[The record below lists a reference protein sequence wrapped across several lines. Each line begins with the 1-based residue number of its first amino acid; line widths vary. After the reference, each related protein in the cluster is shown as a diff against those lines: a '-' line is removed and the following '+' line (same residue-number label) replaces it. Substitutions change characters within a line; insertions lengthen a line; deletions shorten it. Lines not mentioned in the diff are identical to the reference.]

1 MDTGFEKGR
10 AGNVQE
16 HYRHGNTCKRI
27 VYMPKDKLTLT
38 VDPALL
44 EKIKIQAVRDKRS
57 VSNITEEM
65 WRLYL
70 KWARDRRAEAQ

>member
-1 MDTGFEKGR
+1 
-10 AGNVQE
+10 
-16 HYRHGNTCKRI
+16 
-27 VYMPKDKLTLT
+27 MPKDKLTLT

-70 KWARDRRAEAQ
+70 KWARERRAEA

>member
-1 MDTGFEKGR
+1 MAK
-10 AGNVQE
+10 
-16 HYRHGNTCKRI
+16 H
-27 VYMPKDKLTLT
+27 KLTLT

-65 WRLYL
+65 WREYL
-70 KWARDRRAEAQ
+70 KRSKGQK

>member
-1 MDTGFEKGR
+1 
-10 AGNVQE
+10 
-16 HYRHGNTCKRI
+16 
-27 VYMPKDKLTLT
+27 MPKQKATLT

-65 WRLYL
+65 WREYL
-70 KWARDRRAEAQ
+70 KRSKAQK

>member
-1 MDTGFEKGR
+1 VSEFEIALTR
-10 AGNVQE
+10 V
-16 HYRHGNTCKRI
+16 H
-27 VYMPKDKLTLT
+27 VYTYYSAMAKHKLTLT

-65 WRLYL
+65 WREYL
-70 KWARDRRAEAQ
+70 KRSKGQK